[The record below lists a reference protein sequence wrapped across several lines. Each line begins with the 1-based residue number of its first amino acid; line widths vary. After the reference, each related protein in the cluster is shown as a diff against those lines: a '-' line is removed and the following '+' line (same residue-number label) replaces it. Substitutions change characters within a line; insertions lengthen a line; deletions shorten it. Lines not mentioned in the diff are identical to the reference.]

1 MPQFFTRPSFAQ
13 PQPQVAQLPFSQFGG
28 QRGPLPTDTTGG
40 IAFPDAGI
48 STPTGLS
55 PQELQALVG
64 ERFERFGDSRVNN
77 VLSRLTNQVGFRNEF
92 PEAMMGAFNASQ
104 ALLSGATSGTPSLGP
119 GGQFLTAQGG
129 AFPFNPAS
137 PTTQTQSSL
146 PLGGIPFEGGGSVDK
161 FNPTLNTGAPLPTTT
176 TATPTTINP
185 FNRNFF
191 GGL

>member
-104 ALLSGATSGTPSLGP
+104 ARLSGSNIGSPRLGP
-119 GGQFLTAQGG
+119 GGEFIFGSA
-129 AFPFNPAS
+129 FNPLPATS
-137 PTTQTQSSL
+137 AETTFATSSAV
-146 PLGGIPFEGGGSVDK
+146 PLGGGVDK

-176 TATPTTINP
+176 TATPTALNP
-185 FNRNFF
+185 FNRNFL